1 MTPLPHSEFRQR
13 LRHVTH
19 LAWPLIL
26 SNVTVPLL
34 GLVDTAVL
42 GHLESPIYLAAVAIS
57 GNLFS
62 ILFFAFGFLRMGT
75 TGEVA
80 QQWASGNSPHFTD
93 ELQVS
98 PKQKVQR
105 TFLYS
110 TIMAMMIGLALILI
124 QPWAFPWAIHLIGAG
139 SDSLPYAELYSN
151 IRIWGAPA
159 ALGNMVLI
167 GMFLGIQRPR
177 LTLLLM
183 LVINIINIALDL
195 LLVTLLKWDV
205 SGVALATVIANYCAW
220 IVGLYL
226 LRKALDLK
234 WRELLYIPKWDWQ
247 AVSKLAT
254 LNRDIFIRTLLLMST
269 FLFFTWRGAQLGDD
283 VLAANSVLLTFFF
296 LLSYGLDG
304 FANAA
309 EATVGDTVGRGNYSQ
324 LRTTVLAAGFA
335 SLLVA
340 LGYVLVFSLLGKALV
355 YSVTDIPS
363 VRDSALI
370 YWNWII
376 PLPITTVGCFLF
388 DGVFIGA
395 TLGREMRNSMAI
407 SVVLVFIP
415 AMFLLMPWQNHGLWA
430 AMHLLMLARS
440 ATMFWYYQFKVSI
453 LR

>member
-1 MTPLPHSEFRQR
+1 MAQIQLSEFRQR
-13 LRHVTH
+13 LRHVVL

-42 GHLESPIYLAAVAIS
+42 GHLESPLYLAAVAIS

-62 ILFFAFGFLRMGT
+62 IIYFAFGFLRMGT

-80 QQWASGNSPHFTD
+80 QQWASGNKHNLTPT
-93 ELQVS
+93 
-98 PKQKVQR
+98 QKVQR

-110 TIMAMMIGLALILI
+110 TIMALIIGLVLIII
-124 QPWAFPWAIHLIGAG
+124 QPWCFPWAIHLIGAG
-139 SDSLPYAELYSN
+139 SDSLPYAELYSD
-151 IRIWGAPA
+151 IRIWAAPA

-167 GMFLGIQRPR
+167 GMFLGIQRPS
-177 LTLLLM
+177 LTLILM
-183 LVINIINIALDL
+183 LVINVINIALDL
-195 LLVTLLKWDV
+195 LLVTGLNWHVD
-205 SGVALATVIANYCAW
+205 GVAWATVFANYSAW
-220 IVGLYL
+220 LLGLYL
-226 LRKALDLK
+226 LKNALDLK
-234 WRELLYIPKWDWQ
+234 WRQLINLPEWDWQ
-247 AVSKLAT
+247 ALRKLAT

-283 VLAANSVLLTFFF
+283 ILAANSVLLTFFF

-309 EATVGDTVGRGNYSQ
+309 EASVGDTVGRGDYSQ
-324 LRTTVLAAGFA
+324 LHTTVLAAGFA

-340 LGYVLVFSLLGKALV
+340 LGYVLFFALLGKTLV
-355 YSVTDIPS
+355 YSVTDIPA
-363 VRDSALI
+363 VRTTALI
-370 YWNWII
+370 YWFWII
-376 PLPITTVGCFLF
+376 PLPLTTVGCFLF

-407 SVVLVFIP
+407 SVLLVFIP
-415 AMFLLMPWQNHGLWA
+415 AMFFLMPWQNHGLWA

-440 ATMFWYYQFKVSI
+440 ATMFWYYRFKVSK
-453 LR
+453 LK